1 MLDALQG
8 KAGHDHSI
16 GQQNGVTPA
25 ALAKSMARVPAAA
38 PLATTDLATAT
49 GPKGTASASV
59 IGAALDLLREFEAS
73 GTE

>member
-25 ALAKSMARVPAAA
+25 ALAKSMARVPAAQ
-38 PLATTDLATAT
+38 LATTDLATAT
-49 GPKGTASASV
+49 GPKGTAPVSV
-59 IGAALDLLREFEAS
+59 IGAALNLLREFEAS
-73 GTE
+73 GT